1 MRDDPMQIDLERPDE
16 HQETGDEIYCWM
28 PGNYD
33 RECNGSCVAFDIIFE
48 SDQRRSPCSIIN
60 MVKSLA
66 LSHAKIANVDQ
77 LEARMAAV
85 PKHSPPKVM

>member
-1 MRDDPMQIDLERPDE
+1 MLDDPTRIDLERPDE
-16 HQETGDEIYCWM
+16 HQEIGDEIYCWM

-33 RECNGSCVAFDIIFE
+33 RECNGSCVAFDILFE
-48 SDQRRSPCSIIN
+48 NDQRRSPCSILN
-60 MVKSLA
+60 MVKSVA

-85 PKHSPPKVM
+85 PKQPPPKVM